1 MKHLKS
7 TSLLYG
13 CLLVLATGCGQ
24 GSDSSDSGDIPVIDF
39 SAEYPRE
46 AINIQ
51 DIADVEY
58 IPLEI
63 NDSCLLSNAYIT
75 MTDDCIFTFNG
86 KYDIIVFHRDGSYSH
101 SFNHVGEA
109 PTEYQS
115 ISRLIIDPDNL
126 CIFVTDS
133 SSDIIQQY
141 NFSGNHLKRI
151 KLPDKYRHGQELFI
165 YDKNTLL
172 GIDRKNT
179 SNEELRQQHGVNHKP
194 FYYIDLTTDS
204 ITELPIEMVD
214 PTSDGVTWFVDN
226 SVYGICLWTPQ
237 FSTIGDQIIVSDAM
251 EDNISVFTD
260 GRLKPIIA
268 KRNKVSEGGYP
279 YLTTIDG
286 MNERY
291 ILLHTIE
298 KAIDLESNSVLDPRQ
313 LLYDRHTGD
322 WTHITLSNQDI
333 DKNGPLNYYES
344 RPSGSIHALPEGY
357 IAQVILAE
365 DLCYLLDEGKLSGPL
380 EELAKTISPED
391 NPIIMLAR
399 LKN

>member
-24 GSDSSDSGDIPVIDF
+24 GSDSGLIVVISPVIDF

-133 SSDIIQQY
+133 SSDIIQQIQ
-141 NFSGNHLKRI
+141 F
-151 KLPDKYRHGQELFI
+151 Q
-165 YDKNTLL
+165 
-172 GIDRKNT
+172 
-179 SNEELRQQHGVNHKP
+179 RQSSQK
-194 FYYIDLTTDS
+194 D
-204 ITELPIEMVD
+204 
-214 PTSDGVTWFVDN
+214 
-226 SVYGICLWTPQ
+226 
-237 FSTIGDQIIVSDAM
+237 
-251 EDNISVFTD
+251 
-260 GRLKPIIA
+260 
-268 KRNKVSEGGYP
+268 
-279 YLTTIDG
+279 
-286 MNERY
+286 
-291 ILLHTIE
+291 
-298 KAIDLESNSVLDPRQ
+298 
-313 LLYDRHTGD
+313 
-322 WTHITLSNQDI
+322 
-333 DKNGPLNYYES
+333 
-344 RPSGSIHALPEGY
+344 
-357 IAQVILAE
+357 
-365 DLCYLLDEGKLSGPL
+365 
-380 EELAKTISPED
+380 
-391 NPIIMLAR
+391 
-399 LKN
+399 